1 MEKELYWLLKYE
13 DSIAR
18 FVEIYSQKKY
28 LEYHKEDIPIF
39 FVKLCLDKLR
49 NSSFFQSQK
58 EYKVSTPTLVSFLKK
73 NITRK
78 MNILMESYD

>member
-18 FVEIYSQKKY
+18 FVKYIHRKIPGISQRRYS
-28 LEYHKEDIPIF
+28 DF

-49 NSSFFQSQK
+49 NSSFFSRKRIQSIN
-58 EYKVSTPTLVSFLKK
+58 TNPGFFFKK